1 VVLCSQLKNKQE
13 NTLGAQLL
21 IPTEISFNRRQAHP
35 LQKTSKALSKEI
47 ESIIEKLLKLCNSQ
61 DEKTSERACSKL
73 LDYHIEMISA
83 IEKDEITRK
92 LLSIKHGNGSRD
104 LEESDNMPTI
114 CFDTIQNI
122 E

>member
-1 VVLCSQLKNKQE
+1 M
-13 NTLGAQLL
+13 GAQLL

-47 ESIIEKLLKLCNSQ
+47 DSIIEKLLKLCDNE
-61 DEKTSERACSKL
+61 DVKVSERACSKL
-73 LDYHIEMISA
+73 LDYHMDMISA